1 MPAYRTSF
9 HAASRFVFPPAAP
22 LGYNYRMKYSLRS
35 LMIVAAVGPAML
47 AGGFFILRGLDGQ
60 EDTGPIILGV
70 VYFLLFVFVV
80 VLHKP

>member
-1 MPAYRTSF
+1 
-9 HAASRFVFPPAAP
+9 
-22 LGYNYRMKYSLRS
+22 
-35 LMIVAAVGPAML
+35 MIVAAVGPAML